1 MKPSVAKAILSLSQW
16 TSSTEA
22 RNRFSESKM
31 VQKMKPSVAKAILSL
46 SQWTSSTEARNRF
59 SESKMVQKMKPSVAK
74 AMEGEGGAGGSRTRV
89 QTWKSYAFYMLI
101 SA

>member
-1 MKPSVAKAILSLSQW
+1 MYIKKW
-16 TSSTEA
+16 TSSTVA
-22 RNRFSESKM
+22 RNRFSG
-31 VQKMKPSVAKAILSL
+31 LN
-46 SQWTSSTEARNRF
+46 STIIE
-59 SESKMVQKMKPSVAK
+59 KPSVAK

>member
-1 MKPSVAKAILSLSQW
+1 MYKKKW

-22 RNRFSESKM
+22 QNSFS
-31 VQKMKPSVAKAILSL
+31 V
-46 SQWTSSTEARNRF
+46 TNST
-59 SESKMVQKMKPSVAK
+59 KIKKPSVAK